1 MSQSTSGSV
10 STSISESM
18 SGTFLNSSSTYGSLT
33 SAPTSNS
40 SSSSTNFATIAT
52 KGLTV
57 APLRLSKS
65 PRLSATPMLSPMSPL
80 LPSPGSGTTSRSY
93 SPLPSRSP
101 LLGSFTLPAKSSPP
115 RSPLPPP
122 PGEIPQSPPSPPST
136 ASSAPESNSDAD
148 DSSLYLNDDHDHEHE
163 STQFSTLHRH
173 LEGAEEEEDGE
184 TGIGLSLLGALAI
197 DDEDD
202 EDESANGYGDRPWLE
217 VGGGHDLGDIA
228 EESTATDA
236 STPIPWTKYTPS
248 LSASPAVEH
257 EVNSNAPHASFET
270 ETKQDDTG
278 TQVDEPG
285 QHLDRK
291 GEIGKDR
298 DEEEEEKE
306 NDYDDDEE
314 GYWARASDIYDDYRY
329 SRHSF
334 SSKRMSTISVKSKA
348 HMSILSGG
356 GKVPPVPSFS
366 PDRLSFDA
374 LSRPSVSSGRPSVS
388 GGRPSVSST
397 SSPSQP
403 DRANTLSMYT
413 HPTASVYSRSSLES
427 TSSVDPG
434 SSVSLGHTSHGPVDG
449 PEVRLR
455 PPVARQFSAGQES
468 MRTLSTYSVQALSPL
483 SAQFPQVPTGV
494 PSRLRVTSTDMEDES
509 EGEGMGLG
517 GEKVLPHAINPVS
530 PLLYASFGA
539 NERHSGYTE
548 ETEMQ
553 SSGYSESDDGHASR
567 KSRGLR
573 SDAGSVRS
581 PVSPTDRSSAISAL
595 RTRTE
600 SGSEQRIG
608 LGMCLVVDDD
618 DEDHPVVDE
627 DVGVEGD
634 TSFVSSE
641 TGTASTGHTVTPA
654 SLLPSPTG
662 VPSALMPRTPA
673 ALAPGSPSTP
683 TSGVSLTPSGQDAPP
698 PLTLRPRQP
707 NQAPHPFS
715 RTSIFLPHPNAP
727 KIAPGSQGLGP
738 MYARPQHSTAS
749 PGSIPPVQLPP
760 NTTAFSVQ
768 VLRHLRS
775 ISLGPGIGA
784 GVRRPP
790 MTLYARCE
798 PDLNSSTGPVPIMF
812 SMDPL
817 PPLQS
822 RKAHT
827 GVTAPPSMAP
837 VPPVRAATV
846 SVPIRRSSAAHTAVA
861 PLRGAPPPPSSAKDT
876 SPNPSADSTSTSPLR
891 LPRRSVTALAGVQEP
906 TTSNSAP
913 VAPIS
918 RPNFVPQ
925 VGAARPRSRSFSG
938 FGETGNV
945 GALPERR

>member
-1 MSQSTSGSV
+1 M
-10 STSISESM
+10 
-18 SGTFLNSSSTYGSLT
+18 
-33 SAPTSNS
+33 
-40 SSSSTNFATIAT
+40 
-52 KGLTV
+52 
-57 APLRLSKS
+57 
-65 PRLSATPMLSPMSPL
+65 
-80 LPSPGSGTTSRSY
+80 
-93 SPLPSRSP
+93 
-101 LLGSFTLPAKSSPP
+101 
-115 RSPLPPP
+115 
-122 PGEIPQSPPSPPST
+122 
-136 ASSAPESNSDAD
+136 
-148 DSSLYLNDDHDHEHE
+148 
-163 STQFSTLHRH
+163 
-173 LEGAEEEEDGE
+173 
-184 TGIGLSLLGALAI
+184 

-217 VGGGHDLGDIA
+217 VGAGGQDLGDRV
-228 EESTATDA
+228 EENTATDA

-248 LSASPAVEH
+248 VSASPAVEH
-257 EVNSNAPHASFET
+257 GVNSNAPHASLEAET
-270 ETKQDDTG
+270 IQDDAMTR
-278 TQVDEPG
+278 VDDPG
-285 QHLDRK
+285 QHLERK
-291 GEIGKDR
+291 GEIGKDKEEEEE
-298 DEEEEEKE
+298 EEEEEK
-306 NDYDDDEE
+306 DDDDDEE

-356 GKVPPVPSFS
+356 GKVPPIPSFS
-366 PDRLSFDA
+366 PDRPSFDA

-388 GGRPSVSST
+388 SGRPSVSSA
-397 SSPSQP
+397 SNPSQP
-403 DRANTLSMYT
+403 DRANTSSMYT
-413 HPTASVYSRSSLES
+413 HPTASVYSRPSLES

-434 SSVSLGHTSHGPVDG
+434 LSVSLEHTPHGPVDG

-468 MRTLSTYSVQALSPL
+468 MRTLSTYSVQVLSPL
-483 SAQFPQVPTGV
+483 SAQFPQVPAGV

-509 EGEGMGLG
+509 EGEGAGLG
-517 GEKVLPHAINPVS
+517 GEKMPPHAINPVS

-573 SDAGSVRS
+573 SVAGSLRS
-581 PVSPTDRSSAISAL
+581 LVSPTDRSSAVSAL
-595 RTRTE
+595 RTHTE
-600 SGSEQRIG
+600 SGLEQRIG
-608 LGMCLVVDDD
+608 LGMRIVVDDD

-654 SLLPSPTG
+654 SPSPTG
-662 VPSALMPRTPA
+662 VPSALMPRAPA
-673 ALAPGSPSTP
+673 ALTPGSPSTP
-683 TSGVSLTPSGQDAPP
+683 TSGVSLTPVTSSALSPGAPSAGNSPSDRNVPP
-698 PLTLRPRQP
+698 PSTLRPRQP

-738 MYARPQHSTAS
+738 MYARTQHPTAS

-760 NTTAFSVQ
+760 NATAFSVQ

-775 ISLGPGIGA
+775 ISLGPGVGA

-822 RKAHT
+822 RKAHP
-827 GVTAPPSMAP
+827 GVTVPSSMAP

-846 SVPIRRSSAAHTAVA
+846 SVPIRRSFSCVCSCWTSS
-861 PLRGAPPPPSSAKDT
+861 RG
-876 SPNPSADSTSTSPLR
+876 
-891 LPRRSVTALAGVQEP
+891 
-906 TTSNSAP
+906 TT
-913 VAPIS
+913 
-918 RPNFVPQ
+918 
-925 VGAARPRSRSFSG
+925 
-938 FGETGNV
+938 T
-945 GALPERR
+945 